1 MRSPCDA
8 AARINSA
15 HLIWIPFSAADDTN
29 GDWFSTSLRPRKSIL
44 GFVLLPYGFLID
56 VKKLSPMPS
65 GCIEFGEYLDTE
77 VICSALRTNYA
88 PLIAPLRH
96 VDVDLHLRQIR
107 SPTHSL
113 SKVAR
118 HTRHRR
124 VLSVVASVSRFLCVS
139 CMGSLSAL
147 RLLPKDKAET
157 ARIIGL
163 GTELDMGM
171 TEAHCNP
178 QERVPAHQKVHCF
191 SSLERETGLIR

>member
-1 MRSPCDA
+1 
-8 AARINSA
+8 
-15 HLIWIPFSAADDTN
+15 
-29 GDWFSTSLRPRKSIL
+29 
-44 GFVLLPYGFLID
+44 
-56 VKKLSPMPS
+56 MPS

-77 VICSALRTNYA
+77 VTCSALRTNYA

-147 RLLPKDKAET
+147 RLLPKGKAET

-163 GTELDMGM
+163 GTGLDMGM
-171 TEAHCNP
+171 TEAHYNP
-178 QERVPAHQKVHCF
+178 RERVPVRQKFIVSLRLSGKPDYF
-191 SSLERETGLIR
+191 DRQINPVSSIERDVWFLIVASVIGLGNVAPACVRFGERQSMLRCEM